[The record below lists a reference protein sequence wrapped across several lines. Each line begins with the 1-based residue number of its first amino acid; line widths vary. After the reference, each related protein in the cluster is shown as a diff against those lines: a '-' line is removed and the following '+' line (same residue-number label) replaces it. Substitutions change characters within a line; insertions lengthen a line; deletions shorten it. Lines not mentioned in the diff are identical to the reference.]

1 MKAIGNALICSLNA
15 KIFSRNVD
23 SSCGSFSFGRRER
36 ALAMVLLAFAGKVDN
51 FGTVFFN
58 NQLPVSDVIGSEI

>member
-1 MKAIGNALICSLNA
+1 
-15 KIFSRNVD
+15 
-23 SSCGSFSFGRRER
+23 
-36 ALAMVLLAFAGKVDN
+36 LAMVLLAFAGKVDN